1 MVSMRRTW
9 RLAVLLLAGCGED
22 EAPPPVPRLTL
33 APVAVAELPGWSL
46 DDHGEALLAWRRSCT
61 RLDAQREDRALGPEG
76 IGGIVAAWR
85 PVCAVVAALAD
96 GSGLRAIVE
105 REMAAYRV
113 DGGAEGVFTGYYE
126 PELTGARQRG
136 GALSGAP
143 LPRAARPCHRRSRQI
158 STPSSR
164 AGASSAGSRG
174 GRLEPYYPRRAIDG
188 GALAGRGDELLWL
201 DDALDAFV
209 LSVQGSGRVRLP
221 DGSWVR
227 VGFAGHNGHKY
238 NSVGRALIERGE
250 LNPGQATWGGIRAWL
265 MANPERAAEIFAVN
279 ARYIFFREL
288 EGDGPVGAI
297 GVTLTPG
304 RSLAVDPA
312 FVPLG
317 APLWLDAEH
326 PLPDAGRLQRLML
339 AQDTGGAIKGPVRG
353 DVFWGTGEA
362 ALRIAGRMKSR
373 GTYYLLLPKSVV
385 LPQFVAELPAEG
397 G

>member
-1 MVSMRRTW
+1 MVSVRRAW
-9 RLAVLLLAGCGED
+9 PLAVLLLAGCGED

-46 DDHGEALLAWRRSCT
+46 DDHGEALPAWRRSCT
-61 RLDAQREDRALGPEG
+61 RLDAQPEDRALGPEG

-85 PVCAVVAALAD
+85 PVCAAVAALAD
-96 GSGLRAIVE
+96 GGGLKAIVE

-126 PELTGARQRG
+126 PELTGARQQG
-136 GALSGAP
+136 GAYQVP
-143 LPRAARPCHRRSRQI
+143 LYRVPPDHVSVDLGNFDPELKGRRIVGRI
-158 STPSSR
+158 E
-164 AGASSAGSRG
+164 G

-188 GALAGRGDELLWL
+188 GALAGRGAELLWL

-250 LNPGQATWGGIRAWL
+250 LEPGQATWGGIRAWL

-279 ARYIFFREL
+279 ARYIFYREL

-317 APLWLDAEH
+317 VPLWLDAEH
-326 PLPDAGRLQRLML
+326 PLPNAGRLQRLML

-385 LPQFVAELPAEG
+385 PPQFVAELPAEG